1 MGAELPPLIP
11 PVKRFDAMGGL
22 YLLPKGALTL
32 TCFGGELPVRGL
44 ELLRHARHAP
54 LHVQQRPGSALAI
67 TLGAPDAELLPPAP
81 PEGSPEAYA
90 IALLPRGIA
99 ASARTPVGLFR
110 ACGTLA
116 QLLTAES
123 LPCGTLHDAPDRAIR
138 GLMLDVSRNRTYS
151 LATLFRVVDA
161 LVQLKANRLELY
173 FENVF
178 AYRGH
183 PTIWANTS
191 PYTAGDLLAL
201 SHYCAER
208 FITLVPNQNTL
219 GHFERWF
226 RADPTYLR
234 YAECPAGG
242 VRTPWGSI
250 QKTPT
255 GLRTAD
261 PETTHFLDGLLE
273 ELLPCFPHA
282 QTANL
287 GGDEVFDLGLG
298 RSAGA
303 GDKASLYLGHYAHLA
318 ATARR
323 FGKAPALWA
332 DMLLRHPDML
342 PRAKDA
348 LPDAQWILWG
358 YEATDPLAAQAETL
372 AQAGLDFLVAP
383 GSSSWRSFCGR
394 TDNMLANIRAAAA
407 LPTRGLLLT
416 DWGDAG
422 HWQPLA
428 ITLPP
433 TVLALSLAW
442 QSHVEPDLPAACDAL
457 AHCRGLGNFLL
468 ALGKTYLTAGANAP
482 NATKLFQAYNLP
494 RGQGPALDPE
504 ALARTLVALDALAEQ
519 GEALGQG
526 LLAREA
532 RFALQLQRLATQR
545 ALGHQNLHRAR
556 AKLAAQ
562 LQLLWLE
569 RGPVAQLEAS
579 LADFLAPEL

>member
-1 MGAELPPLIP
+1 MGAELPPVLP
-11 PVKRFDAMGGL
+11 PVKRFNAAGGVC
-22 YLLPKGALTL
+22 LLPTGTLAL

-44 ELLRHARHAP
+44 ELLRHAQRGP
-54 LHVQQRPGSALAI
+54 LQLHHRPGPTLAF
-67 TLGAPDAELLPPAP
+67 TLGAPAVELSPPAP
-81 PEGSPEAYA
+81 PEGSPEAYT
-90 IALLPRGIA
+90 ITLSPGGIA
-99 ASARTPVGLFR
+99 ASACTPVGLFR
-110 ACGTLA
+110 ACTTLA
-116 QLLTAES
+116 QLLAAEP

-151 LATLFRVVDA
+151 LSTLFRVVDA

-178 AYRGH
+178 AYRAH

-191 PYTAGDLLAL
+191 PYTASDLLAL

-226 RADPTYLR
+226 RADPAYLR
-234 YAECPAGG
+234 YAECPEGG

-261 PETTHFLDGLLE
+261 PETTRLLDGLLE

-282 QTANL
+282 HTANL

-303 GDKASLYLGHYAHLA
+303 GDKATLYLGHYAHLA

-323 FGKAPALWA
+323 FGKAPELWA
-332 DMLLRHPDML
+332 DMLLRHPEML
-342 PRAKDA
+342 PRAKAA
-348 LPDAQWILWG
+348 LPEAQWVLWG
-358 YEATDPLAAQAETL
+358 YEATDPLAAQAERL
-372 AQAGLDFLVAP
+372 ANAGLDFLVAP

-407 LPTRGLLLT
+407 LPSRGLLLT

-442 QSHVEPDLPAACDAL
+442 QSQVEPNLPAACDAL
-457 AHCRGLGNFLL
+457 AHCPGLGSFLL
-468 ALGKTYLTAGANAP
+468 ALGNTYLTAGASAP

-494 RGQGPALDPE
+494 RGQGPALDPS
-504 ALARTLVALDALAEQ
+504 ALTRTLAELDALAEQ

-532 RFALQLQRLATQR
+532 RFALQLQRLAIQR
-545 ALGHQNLHRAR
+545 ALGHPNLHRTR
-556 AKLAAQ
+556 AKVAAQ
-562 LQLLWLE
+562 MQLLWLE
-569 RGPVAQLEAS
+569 RGPVAQLEAA
-579 LADFLAPEL
+579 LADFLAPDL